1 MKLWGVR
8 EAQEVF
14 TIPVHWTEVSV
25 AFHPDGRQLGI
36 SGGSEAD
43 HTLAIWDA
51 RTLTPELGDQLEA
64 QSRISFLFARPLS
77 SQQVAQCLNHDSSL
91 GLSVRKRALALLDGY
106 ERSAAPGR

>member
-1 MKLWGVR
+1 MKIWGVR

-14 TIPVHWTEVSV
+14 TIQLHWTEASV
-25 AFHPDGRQLGI
+25 AFHPDGRQLAV
-36 SGGSEAD
+36 SGRSSFD

-64 QSRISFLFARPLS
+64 QSRISFLSARPLS
-77 SQQVAQCLNHDSSL
+77 SQQVRAFLNGDPSL
-91 GLSVRKRALALLDGY
+91 RSSVRKRALALLDGY